1 MDNKITTK
9 TNKETIDELLSNA
22 TGKKKHWGLP
32 LVKVGNKTY
41 AIATTKEERVNA
53 GLKVMGST
61 EVVANYD
68 PQFIHK
74 ATGLNIKEV
83 AQLSDKGM
91 GVELKEYIE
100 ANGNMENLARAIADN
115 GGFGEMLAIYDGE
128 EIRLD
133 CGYYAYLLDEKTL
146 PIGER
151 VFAKVS
157 RDVLLSRAFEIV
169 QSLHDMEEDEEA
181 EDWRRCDLIDSCW
194 ERFIDDCVEEYGL
207 SDSEA
212 KWAWDDILCELQ
224 SLTWHKIGVSLVD

>member
-1 MDNKITTK
+1 MDNEISTK
-9 TNKETIDELLSNA
+9 TNKKTIDELLSKVS
-22 TGKKKHWGLP
+22 GKKKHWGLP
-32 LVKVGNKTY
+32 IVKVGSKTY

-74 ATGLNIKEV
+74 ATGLNTKEL

-91 GVELKEYIE
+91 AVELKEYIDS
-100 ANGNMENLARAIADN
+100 NGELKNLARAIADN

-133 CGYYAYLLDEKTL
+133 CGYYAYLLDEKTT

-157 RDVLLSRAFEIV
+157 HDTLLSRAFEIV
-169 QSLHDMEEDEEA
+169 QSLYDMDEEEEE
-181 EDWRRCDLIDSCW
+181 EDWRRYDLIDSCW
-194 ERFIDDCVEEYGL
+194 EFFIDVCVDEYGL
-207 SDSEA
+207 TDSEA

-224 SLTWHKIGVSLVD
+224 SLTCRKLGVSLLD